1 MASWRGAPLVIGHP
15 THRQSERE
23 LSPPPAPIG
32 IDYLKLLAAKR
43 DAELGGHRIDYAS
56 LVNDGDGDGDGDGE
70 DRDINQEA
78 DKR

>member
-1 MASWRGAPLVIGHP
+1 MASWGRAPLVIGRP
-15 THRQSERE
+15 THRQAERE

-43 DAELGGHRIDYAS
+43 DAEMGGHRIDYSS
-56 LVNDGDGDGDGDGE
+56 LVNDGDCEGEGE
-70 DRDINQEA
+70 DRDINQEG